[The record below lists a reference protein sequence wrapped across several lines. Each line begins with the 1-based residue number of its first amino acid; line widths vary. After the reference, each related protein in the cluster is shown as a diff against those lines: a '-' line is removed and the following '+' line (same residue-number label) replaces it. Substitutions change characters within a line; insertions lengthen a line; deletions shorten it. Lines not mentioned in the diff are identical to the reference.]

1 MKMNKC
7 FLAGIAVLFIVMV
20 AVNLRT
26 PKRYSWQPTFL
37 PKDKNPFGCMVF
49 DSVMGASLPN
59 GYAVMQRTLRQISLG
74 KKPHNVL
81 LITDGLS
88 LTDTDIAAIKRITSR
103 GSKVMIAASRSSY
116 TPDSVLMENFG
127 ASPVGE
133 NYFNIDVLKRK
144 IKDDISGAY
153 DTICWEAA
161 GGVYGE
167 RIYPVYEMMVQSYI
181 GHIADSCH
189 DVLATKQSEKRDSRA
204 SSVMAVR
211 YRKNK
216 GEVYFVSTPML
227 FTNYGALDSNT
238 TEFLMRLMSHIADA
252 PVIRT
257 TAYMQ
262 SPEAEMRSASP
273 LQYFLSQPPLR
284 TALYLALALI
294 LLLMLSEAR
303 RRQRII
309 PVSAPPVNR
318 SLEFIE
324 TIGTLYFNRKDHS
337 DLVRKRYLLFTEEL
351 RRLLMVDITDVREDN
366 RNFGEIARQ
375 TGIPHEDVARMI
387 RDIRLV
393 ADGEMVA
400 TAAGMQ
406 MHVDNMNMITDKI
419 T

>member
-1 MKMNKC
+1 MKMNKF
-7 FLAGIAVLFIVMV
+7 FLAGIAALFIVMIV
-20 AVNLRT
+20 VNLRM
-26 PKRYSWQPTFL
+26 PKRYSWQPTFS
-37 PKDKNPFGCMVF
+37 PTDKNPFGCMVF

-59 GYAVMQRTLRQISLG
+59 GYAVMPRTLRQISLG

-81 LITDGLS
+81 LITDRLS
-88 LTDTDIAAIKRITSR
+88 LTGTDIAAIRRITSR
-103 GSKVMIAASRSSY
+103 GGKVMIVASRDSY

-133 NYFNIDVLKRK
+133 NYFNIAVLRK
-144 IKDDISGAY
+144 KLKDDIAGAY
-153 DTICWEAA
+153 DTICWEAT

-167 RIYPVYEMMVQSYI
+167 RIYSVCEMMVQSYI
-181 GHIADSCH
+181 GHIADSSH
-189 DVLATKQSEKRDSRA
+189 DVLATKLSAKRDSRT

-211 YRKNK
+211 CRKNK
-216 GEVYFVSTPML
+216 GEVCFVSTPLL

-257 TAYMQ
+257 TAYMK
-262 SPEAEMRSASP
+262 SPEADMRSASP
-273 LQYFLSQPPLR
+273 LRYFLSQPPLR
-284 TALYLALALI
+284 TALYLALGLI

-303 RRQRII
+303 RRQRVI
-309 PVSAPPVNR
+309 PVIAPPVNR
-318 SLEFIE
+318 SLEFIK

-337 DLVRKRYLLFTEEL
+337 DLVRKRYSLFTEEL
-351 RRLLMVDITDVREDN
+351 RRLLMVDITDVREDS

-375 TGIPHEDVARMI
+375 TGIPHEDIARMI
-387 RDIRLV
+387 GDIRLV
-393 ADGEMVA
+393 VDGEMIA

-406 MHVDNMNMITDKI
+406 LYVDNMNMITDKI